1 MVEVNMSE
9 QIEQIE
15 LEEFIKKTLSE
26 IEKGAEIGK
35 RRFKDA
41 IEFEIS
47 ISKTQKIGGDV
58 KIYVA
63 KGSGEQSEE
72 KIAKIKFQIYPDY
85 PKDNLEDLPRQAVEP
100 YGNPY

>member
-1 MVEVNMSE
+1 MPE

-35 RRFKDA
+35 RSFKDA
-41 IEFEIS
+41 VEFEIS
-47 ISKTQKIGGDV
+47 ISKTQKIGGDI

-63 KGSGEQSEE
+63 KGEAELSQE
-72 KIAKIKFQIYPDY
+72 KIAKIRFQIYPDY
-85 PKDNLEDLPRQAVEP
+85 PKENLENLPRTAMP
-100 YGNPY
+100 DNGY